1 MPPPNVLIDGYN
13 LRLDNGTGI
22 ATYTRNLNISLHQL
36 GYGVDLLYGTQ
47 GSPDDPL
54 LREVTF
60 FDPKPA
66 TRFAIWK
73 WRQVRELYRSKKG
86 YDAYPVP
93 ITGKVI
99 APGFMDR
106 VGHYDRVWN
115 VPHVFEWTHRH
126 YDAFHR
132 SLTVRMPDRPA
143 VAHWTYPLP
152 VRVEG
157 AKNIYTVHD
166 VVPLRMPYATL
177 DSKPRFLGLLK
188 MLGQQADHIVTV
200 SETSK
205 RDIVNLTGIPEDKI
219 TNTYQAVEIPEAH
232 LRKPEATI
240 RREVEGAF
248 GVPYKDYFLFFSAI
262 EPKKNVRRLI
272 EAYLTSGLTTPLVL
286 IGKKA
291 WKWEEELKP
300 LASIEHQAARQDG
313 RRPTVLQLDHLPRPL
328 LLSLISGAKAVLFPS
343 LYEGFGLPVLEAML
357 LGTPVMTST
366 EGATAEIAGGAAM
379 LVDPYDVAA
388 MAEGI
393 RALDNDE
400 SLRGSLSAKGLKQA
414 ALFDRAAYNRR
425 VGDLYSR
432 LTGV

>member
-1 MPPPNVLIDGYN
+1 MPPPSVLIDGYN
-13 LRLDNGTGI
+13 LRLDSGTGI

-36 GYGVDLLYGTQ
+36 GYGVDILYGTQ
-47 GSPDDPL
+47 GSPNDPL
-54 LREVTF
+54 LREATF
-60 FDPKPA
+60 FDPKPP
-66 TRFAIWK
+66 TRFAVWK
-73 WRQVRELYRSKKG
+73 WRQLRELYRSRKG
-86 YDAYPVP
+86 YDAYEVP
-93 ITGKVI
+93 ITGRVI
-99 APGFMDR
+99 APGFKDR
-106 VGHYDRVWN
+106 VGYYDRIWN

-132 SLTVRMPDRPA
+132 SLTVRLPQPPS

-152 VRVEG
+152 VKIEG

-177 DSKPRFLGLLK
+177 DSKPRFYGLLK

-205 RDIVNLTGIPEDKI
+205 RDIVDLIGIPEDRV

-232 LRKPEATI
+232 LRKPEEVL

-248 GVPYKDYFLFFSAI
+248 GVSYKDYFLFFSAI
-262 EPKKNVRRLI
+262 EPKKNVRRLL
-272 EAYLTSGLTTPLVL
+272 EAYLTSGVTTPLVL

-291 WKWEEELKP
+291 WKWEEELQP
-300 LASIEHQAARQDG
+300 LAGIGHQIAG
-313 RRPTVLQLDHLPRPL
+313 KGGPRPTVLQLDYLPRPL

-357 LGTPVMTST
+357 LGAPVLTST
-366 EGATAEIAGGAAM
+366 EGATAEIAGNAAL
-379 LVDPYDVAA
+379 LVNPYDVSG

-393 RALDNDE
+393 RALDSDAN
-400 SLRGSLSAKGLKQA
+400 LRGELSAKGLKQA

-425 VGDLYSR
+425 IDELYRR
-432 LTGV
+432 LTA

>member
-1 MPPPNVLIDGYN
+1 M
-13 LRLDNGTGI
+13 TGI
-22 ATYTRNLNISLHQL
+22 L
-36 GYGVDLLYGTQ
+36 
-47 GSPDDPL
+47 
-54 LREVTF
+54 E
-60 FDPKPA
+60 
-66 TRFAIWK
+66 
-73 WRQVRELYRSKKG
+73 E
-86 YDAYPVP
+86 
-93 ITGKVI
+93 
-99 APGFMDR
+99 
-106 VGHYDRVWN
+106 
-115 VPHVFEWTHRH
+115 
-126 YDAFHR
+126 
-132 SLTVRMPDRPA
+132 
-143 VAHWTYPLP
+143 
-152 VRVEG
+152 
-157 AKNIYTVHD
+157 
-166 VVPLRMPYATL
+166 
-177 DSKPRFLGLLK
+177 
-188 MLGQQADHIVTV
+188 
-200 SETSK
+200 
-205 RDIVNLTGIPEDKI
+205 KI

-240 RREVEGAF
+240 RREIEGAF

-262 EPKKNVRRLI
+262 EPKKNVRRLL
-272 EAYLTSGLTTPLVL
+272 EAYLTSGVTTPLLL

-300 LASIEHQAARQDG
+300 LAGIEHQAVRKDA
-313 RRPTVLQLDHLPRPL
+313 RRPTVLQLDYLPRPL
-328 LLSLISGAKAVLFPS
+328 LLTLISGAKAVLFPS